1 MDLKIKILHKLERL
15 DNPLVRDFTESA
27 EEDMVQI
34 ANDALE
40 ADNDLFSKY
49 VIDPF
54 GRWLDRMGCL
64 DLLLGVDNYQ
74 ANVIDFYNYSAEH
87 IRTICRQVRSYDTQ
101 YGRRMA
107 DYASISDSVVRLT
120 AALADCLDVNSTE
133 YDPSLT
139 IPERIGRYY
148 SKWVENAEGDACRVS
163 DIEMD
168 VRGEHNQ
175 IQISEPTEEDVR
187 FHCGQPESVTM
198 FEEYTD
204 YIYDEGLDWGAIDIV
219 LLAGGTVIYKG
230 VEMTLDEA
238 IGLLSQ
244 EGYSEKL
251 VRQQLDSII
260 ASVIS
265 AENTAT
271 TFMKDYATATE
282 AVESWIK
289 AYLDDENADSDFK
302 KFVENMGGITA
313 VKELA
318 KKSPQILD
326 YLFTDYK
333 KGLEILD
340 TIDETCHFYGCEEMR
355 YAVTTLRQDY
365 DNTWIGML
373 RKTKDFNEDMITE
386 LTKKGLKDWIKEECE
401 DASVLMS
408 VLDSTGVEDKVDG
421 YHKLLALRKVE
432 QELQTAYK
440 ASIEKIQSG
449 EYEESDVTAV
459 NNMFKM
465 LRETT
470 KNIYT
475 TYRDMCEDDPG
486 KQIWCNQQIEK
497 LESMRVGSSNHTCYY
512 EAY

>member
-1 MDLKIKILHKLERL
+1 MDLKIKILHELERL

-49 VIDPF
+49 VLDPF
-54 GRWLDRMGCL
+54 GRWLDRMGYL

-74 ANVIDFYNYSAEH
+74 ANVIDFYNYSAEQ
-87 IRTICRQVRSYDTQ
+87 IRTICGQVRSYDKK
-101 YGRRMA
+101 YGQSMA
-107 DYASISDSVVRLT
+107 HYAAISDSVVRLT
-120 AALADCLDVNSTE
+120 AALAECLNINSTE

-139 IPERIGRYY
+139 IPERIGRYS
-148 SKWVENAEGDACRVS
+148 SKWVENAEGEACQVS
-163 DIEMD
+163 DID
-168 VRGEHNQ
+168 TAARGRRNQ
-175 IQISEPTEEDVR
+175 IHISEPTEEDVR
-187 FHCGQPESVTM
+187 FHCGQPESATM

-204 YIYDEGLDWGAIDIV
+204 YIYDEALDWGAIDLV
-219 LLAGGTVIYKG
+219 LLTGGTVIYKG

-238 IGLLSQ
+238 IGLISQ

-265 AENTAT
+265 AEKTAT
-271 TFMKDYATATE
+271 TFMKDYATAKE

-289 AYLDDENADSDFK
+289 AYLDDDNVDSAFK

-333 KGLEILD
+333 KGVEILD
-340 TIDETCHFYGCEEMR
+340 NIDEACHFCGCEEMR

-365 DNTWIGML
+365 DNKWIGML
-373 RKTKDFNEDMITE
+373 RKTEDFNEDMITE

-401 DASVLMS
+401 DASVLLS
-408 VLDSTGVEDKVDG
+408 VLDSTGIEGKVDG

-432 QELQTAYK
+432 RELQTAYK

-449 EYEESDVTAV
+449 EYEEADVTAV
-459 NNMFKM
+459 NNMFQM

-470 KNIYT
+470 KSIYT
-475 TYRDMCEDDPG
+475 TYRDMCQDDPG
-486 KQIWCNQQIEK
+486 KQIWCNEQIEK
-497 LESMRVGSSNHTCYY
+497 LESMRVGGSNHTCYY